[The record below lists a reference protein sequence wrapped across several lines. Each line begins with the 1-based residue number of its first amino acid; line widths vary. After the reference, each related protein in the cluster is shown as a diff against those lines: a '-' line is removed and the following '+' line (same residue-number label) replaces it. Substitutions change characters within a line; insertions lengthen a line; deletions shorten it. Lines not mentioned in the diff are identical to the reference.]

1 MENKIRTFKAETAA
15 KLYEVVKL
23 LGEIYEDSEKLDNEA
38 NGYNA
43 FNEYL
48 NIEAY
53 PFNKDLL
60 ETIGDI
66 REWADT
72 INPND

>member
-15 KLYEVVKL
+15 KLYKVIAL
-23 LGEIYEDSEKLDNEA
+23 LGEIYEEGEKLDNEA

-53 PFNKDLL
+53 PFNKDFL